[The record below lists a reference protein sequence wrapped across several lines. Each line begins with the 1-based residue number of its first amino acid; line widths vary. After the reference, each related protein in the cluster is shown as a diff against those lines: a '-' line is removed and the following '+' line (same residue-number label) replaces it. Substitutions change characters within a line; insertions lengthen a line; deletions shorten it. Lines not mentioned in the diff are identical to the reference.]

1 MGGQPKGSH
10 SVAERSVELKH
21 APCDGVE
28 RQRGVVWLE
37 PRAVVDVQYNELMQG
52 RLRDAVLRG
61 FRSADLK

>member
-1 MGGQPKGSH
+1 
-10 SVAERSVELKH
+10 VVELKH